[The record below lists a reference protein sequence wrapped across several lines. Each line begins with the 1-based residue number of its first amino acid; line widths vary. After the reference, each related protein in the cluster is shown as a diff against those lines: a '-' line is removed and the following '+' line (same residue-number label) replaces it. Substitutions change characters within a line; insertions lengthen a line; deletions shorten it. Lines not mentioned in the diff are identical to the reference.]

1 MDDVL
6 SDLVD
11 FGNAITECGVADSSA
26 GLHAFLMASIPR
38 NRLPLVFWPIV
49 VGALQAI
56 CLSDNGDALIPD
68 KWYATVQNGRLA
80 DLKASEVPGDE
91 GHIRLAGSKVPI
103 SKWPAVTLPNDFIIN
118 KRDPQPLKK
127 KLSERIHRE
136 LNTTNPCGEWMKYSL
151 KPIVVVT
158 RNVGSILRCLQD
170 FLSID
175 AFGKL
180 DELGS
185 LILNDTVDR
194 GPCDLR
200 NDCFRT
206 PILITTGRSLDSW
219 TSQVKAGLVVAN
231 GWSQYE
237 RVRRYGAF
245 GNSPVVVTLSPRDEN
260 HAVSIY
266 DHMAY
271 DATMSQTEGIFHD
284 FVSQEDDLVSSI
296 PCLQW
301 LVKEVEPQPVVSDYD
316 EEDTEEDTLEEEW

>member
-127 KLSERIHRE
+127 KLSDRIHRE

-170 FLSID
+170 LLSID

-206 PILITTGRSLDSW
+206 PILITTRKIPRFLDISGQSRSCGRQWMEPIRKS
-219 TSQVKAGLVVAN
+219 
-231 GWSQYE
+231 E
-237 RVRRYGAF
+237 EIRRIRKQSCRG
-245 GNSPVVVTLSPRDEN
+245 
-260 HAVSIY
+260 
-266 DHMAY
+266 
-271 DATMSQTEGIFHD
+271 D
-284 FVSQEDDLVSSI
+284 FVSKGREPCCIDLR
-296 PCLQW
+296 PYGL
-301 LVKEVEPQPVVSDYD
+301 
-316 EEDTEEDTLEEEW
+316 